1 MKTKYFIFVVSLCA
15 LLLFS
20 VVAIRPSKDEIQCI
34 YIDIL
39 HNFFS
44 SLIIYNNCVFL
55 FADGATEESKT
66 KTRVDTYRGWGGGGQ
81 GGNPG
86 GEEEPGGVPGE
97 GEV

>member
-20 VVAIRPSKDEIQCI
+20 VVAIRPSKDEIQ
-34 YIDIL
+34 Y
-39 HNFFS
+39 
-44 SLIIYNNCVFL
+44 
-55 FADGATEESKT
+55 GATEESKT